1 MEKGICV
8 YCSSSSS
15 TPEIYRQEAELLGSL
30 IAESGRPLVYGGAS
44 IGLMGLLAETV
55 ASRGGKVIAV
65 IPANL
70 HERGIGYEKADELI
84 LTEDLRERKAVME
97 ERSSAF
103 IALPGG
109 FGTLEELLEITT
121 LKQLRMVQAP
131 VALINTE
138 GFYDQL
144 IALRDRMLREN
155 FMIPE
160 NSRLIHVAK
169 NASAAM
175 EYVDSYTH
183 EEMPSKWL

>member
-15 TPEIYRQEAELLGSL
+15 TPEIYQRETECLGRL
-30 IAESGRPLVYGGAS
+30 IAASGRSLVYGGAA
-44 IGLMGLLAETV
+44 IGLMGLLARTV
-55 ASRGGKVIAV
+55 SHNGGRVTAV
-65 IPANL
+65 LPTSL
-70 HERGIGYEKADELI
+70 HERGIGYEEADEYI

-97 ERSSAF
+97 GNSCAY

-121 LKQLRMVQAP
+121 LKQLKMVRAP
-131 VALINTE
+131 VVLVNTD

-160 NSRLIHVAK
+160 NSRLIHVAE
-169 NASAAM
+169 NAEAAM
-175 EYVDSYTH
+175 DYISSYTH

>member
-15 TPEIYRQEAELLGSL
+15 TPEIYHRETEHLGRL
-30 IAESGRPLVYGGAS
+30 IAESGQPLIYGGAS
-44 IGLMGLLAETV
+44 IGLMGLLADTV
-55 ASRGGKVIAV
+55 AAHAGQVVAV
-65 IPANL
+65 LPESL
-70 HERGIGYEKADELI
+70 HKRGIGNNRADELI
-84 LTEDLRERKAVME
+84 LTRDLRERKAIME

-121 LKQLRMVQAP
+121 LKQLGMVQAP
-131 VALINTE
+131 VILINTA

-144 IALRDRMLREN
+144 IALRDRMLKEN
-155 FMIPE
+155 FMIKE
-160 NSRLIHVAK
+160 NSRLIHTAE
-169 NASAAM
+169 NSGAAM
-175 EYVDSYTH
+175 EYISSYIH